1 MIGGTVKSCEH
12 TLSIMMRLT
21 VVLYW
26 GGGGGR
32 HGSRRQKRVILLYS
46 LALLNHLSSIHAQ
59 FSVLAFKGLV
69 CR

>member
-21 VVLYW
+21 VVLDW
-26 GGGGGR
+26 GGG
-32 HGSRRQKRVILLYS
+32 HGSLRQKRLILLYS

-59 FSVLAFKGLV
+59 FSVLAFKGLI